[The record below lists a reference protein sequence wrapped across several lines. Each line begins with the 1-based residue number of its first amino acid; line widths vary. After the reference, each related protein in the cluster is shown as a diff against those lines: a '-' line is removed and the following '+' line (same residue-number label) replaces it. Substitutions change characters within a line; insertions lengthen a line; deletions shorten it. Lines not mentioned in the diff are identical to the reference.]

1 MAWLG
6 ACRSHGTVEMGEH
19 VAKQALVG
27 CARFN
32 INCNSGFLCQTW
44 EDPSCSNPDVED
56 AFGDNDPGEFYAT
69 PKKKSELEVS
79 QFFCL
84 SIFVYI
90 IYHCHMSICSSIGIY
105 S

>member
-1 MAWLG
+1 VPSTGDNKLLTLTIPCEPNADVSMAWLG

-69 PKKKSELEVS
+69 PKKKLELEVS
-79 QFFCL
+79 HFF
-84 SIFVYI
+84 V
-90 IYHCHMSICSSIGIY
+90 
-105 S
+105 

>member
-1 MAWLG
+1 MSLIG
-6 ACRSHGTVEMGEH
+6 VCRSHCNPEMGEH

-27 CARFN
+27 CVRYN
-32 INCNSGFLCQTW
+32 INWNSGFLCQTW
-44 EDPSCSNPDVED
+44 EDPSCSNLDVENT
-56 AFGDNDPGEFYAT
+56 FGDNDPGESYAT
-69 PKKKSELEVS
+69 PKKKLELEVS
-79 QFFCL
+79 QFFCR